1 MAPVVKITSNTGFIY
16 EQNNHVAYVDKDG
29 KNAEAV
35 HTMMDFIKECKF
47 SYAMLHAPTIFC
59 EIVEQM
65 WTSARYD
72 PTSKTLSVIINGVSF
87 NIDGETVRVAL
98 NLPRNSTDRLPND
111 SEIVSMLRNMH
122 YNGDL
127 SNLGQ
132 ILRRHMRKEWSFLC
146 DSFIKVFSGK
156 VSNYDAFTMSMQTL
170 FHMLLT
176 DDYFNVGN
184 LVLYEISAKLGPHEE
199 DPIIF
204 ILLDS

>member
-1 MAPVVKITSNTGFIY
+1 MEPVVKNTSRTGFIY
-16 EQNNHVAYVDKDG
+16 EQNNHVAYVDKEV
-29 KNAEAV
+29 KKTEAF

-72 PTSKTLSVIINGVSF
+72 PTSKTLSVIINGVSY

-111 SEIVSMLRNMH
+111 NEIVSMLRNMH

-132 ILRRHMRKEWSFLC
+132 ILRRHSAKSGVFCVTLLLRSFLVKC
-146 DSFIKVFSGK
+146 L
-156 VSNYDAFTMSMQTL
+156 TM
-170 FHMLLT
+170 MLSPCLCKPCST
-176 DDYFNVGN
+176 CY
-184 LVLYEISAKLGPHEE
+184 
-199 DPIIF
+199 
-204 ILLDS
+204 